1 MTKAKQ
7 STLCSPKIPLVW
19 PLSALALATALSC
32 ALPAQA
38 QGINADEKQELAALR
53 ATTQALIEALVG
65 QGLITRERAD
75 AIVKQAQQQQGAP
88 AVAQWGTP
96 LAASAGAAA
105 GAGAAQ
111 KVVRVPY
118 VPETARQQM
127 RDEIKTEVLAQA
139 KSERWGEPGAM
150 PDWLGRIRLGGD
162 MRVRAQGDMFDEGNV
177 PAAIYRAQTSSPAW
191 APDLSNTTTN
201 RERMTLRARLDVDA
215 LLSDQVQAGMRVST
229 GGLTGP
235 TSTSQT
241 LGGGGGGFNRYA
253 LTLDRAWL
261 HWQPPVGFQGLSA
274 DFGRMPNPFY
284 SSDLTWSDDLN
295 FDGIAANMKHYVS
308 PQQGFFA
315 NAGLFALEELNLSSR
330 DKWLMGAQVG
340 GEFTL
345 AKGMQLKLGL
355 AIYEFKSVEGVRETE
370 PLPSGPRVGTVN
382 YFASQYP
389 AGWRQKGNTLINI
402 NDPTSVAAPTW
413 GLASKFRPVNLT
425 AGLSLAA
432 LAPVMLNFNLDWVE
446 NTGFDIK
453 DVRQRAGMALTDL
466 EAKTTAVQARVQ
478 AGSAKLAKR
487 GDWQSFLTYR
497 YMERDAWVDAFTDT
511 TWHLGG
517 TNYKG
522 WSMGANYAFDRNF
535 WLSGRWTSTR
545 NLDDNVRFLALP
557 GDPTSVSGNLS
568 SAPLRIDVIQL
579 DLNARF

>member
-1 MTKAKQ
+1 MTKQ
-7 STLCSPKIPLVW
+7 SLPLPSRTLV
-19 PLSALALATALSC
+19 LSALAVAAALSC

-38 QGINADEKQELAALR
+38 QAINADEKQELAALR

-75 AIVKQAQQQQGAP
+75 AIVKQAQQQQQTSTP
-88 AVAQWGTP
+88 QWGTP
-96 LAASAGAAA
+96 LAAGAAA
-105 GAGAAQ
+105 S

-118 VPETARQQM
+118 VPETTRQQM

-139 KSERWGEPGAM
+139 KSERWGEPGAL
-150 PDWLGRIRLGGD
+150 PDWLGRIRIGGD
-162 MRVRAQGDMFDEGNV
+162 LRVRAQGDMLDEGNV
-177 PAAIYRAQTSSPAW
+177 PASVYRAQTSSPAW
-191 APDLSNTTTN
+191 APDLTNTNTD
-201 RERMTLRARLDVDA
+201 RQRMTLRARLDVDA
-215 LLSDQVQAGMRVST
+215 LLSDQVQAGLRISS
-229 GGLTGP
+229 GGQTGP

-241 LGGGGGGFNRYA
+241 LGGNNGGGFNRYA

-261 HWQPPVGFQGLSA
+261 HWQPPAGYQGLSA

-284 SSDLTWSDDLN
+284 SSDLTWADDLN
-295 FDGIAANMKHYVS
+295 FDGVAAKMQHYVA

-315 NAGLFALEELNLSSR
+315 NAGLFPVEELSLSSG
-330 DKWLMGAQVG
+330 DKWLLGAQVG
-340 GEFTL
+340 GEFLL
-345 AKGMQLKLGL
+345 AKGVQLKLGL
-355 AIYEFKSVEGVRETE
+355 AIYEFKNIEGVRESD
-370 PLPSGPRVGTVN
+370 PPPSGPRAGTVN
-382 YFASQYP
+382 YFSSQYP
-389 AGWRQKGNTLINI
+389 AAWRQKGNTLINI
-402 NDPTSVAAPTW
+402 NDSTSIAAPTW

-425 AGLSLAA
+425 AGLSVDA
-432 LAPVMLNFNLDWVE
+432 LAPVMLNFSLDWVE
-446 NTGFDIK
+446 NTGFDIN

-466 EAKTTAVQARVQ
+466 AAKTTAVQGRVQ

-487 GDWQSFLTYR
+487 GDWQSYLSYR

-522 WSMGANYAFDRNF
+522 WSLGANYAFDRNF
-535 WLSGRWTSTR
+535 WLAGRWTSTR
-545 NLDDNVRFLALP
+545 NLDDKVRFLAVP
-557 GDPTSVSGNLS
+557 TDPSSVSGNLS